1 MICKC
6 PANTG
11 LTVDCSSSSPFGR
24 ISHLTSIWEGV
35 FWLAAKA
42 VNTVLRTLFIFIS
55 LSRQW
60 KKLLKM

>member
-6 PANTG
+6 SVNTG

-24 ISHLTSIWEGV
+24 ISHLTNIWEGV

-42 VNTVLRTLFIFIS
+42 VNTVL
-55 LSRQW
+55 
-60 KKLLKM
+60 